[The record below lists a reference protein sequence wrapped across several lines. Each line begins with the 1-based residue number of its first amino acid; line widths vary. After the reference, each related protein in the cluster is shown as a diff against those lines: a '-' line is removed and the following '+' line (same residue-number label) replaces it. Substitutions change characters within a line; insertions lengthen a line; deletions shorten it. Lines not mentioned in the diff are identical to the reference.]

1 MALVHRPVTDLIR
14 GYFVF
19 VGNLRDLLI
28 RILDQCVIARLFPR
42 ALGTRIGARDD
53 VLNVVDEV
61 AVESLVWE
69 SRSSLDLST
78 LRPLTAEVME
88 RDKWPAID
96 GTLESEGRRDSK

>member
-1 MALVHRPVTDLIR
+1 MAQVHRPVIDLIR
-14 GYFVF
+14 EYFVF

-28 RILDQCVIARLFPR
+28 QTLDRCVIARLFPR
-42 ALGTRIGARDD
+42 ELGMRIGARDD

-88 RDKWPAID
+88 RKWVA
-96 GTLESEGRRDSK
+96 RD